1 MAVYLVTRGLAH
13 GIPAL
18 VGGVTEGAAGQ
29 MGGQERRKLFLP
41 SFPPTWLLCLGEKR
55 RHGSFSRA
63 QFSSGG

>member
-1 MAVYLVTRGLAH
+1 MAFYLVTRGLGH

-41 SFPPTWLLCLGEKR
+41 SFPQR